1 MDEMAVTLSSCPA
14 GGVYGI
20 YTKGIGSPTAWGADA
35 LCMFNRDAP
44 ARGGYGGAD
53 ERLCTSIEPQKEVV
67 IRTAIDFL

>member
-44 ARGGYGGAD
+44 ARGGYGGG
-53 ERLCTSIEPQKEVV
+53 R
-67 IRTAIDFL
+67 